1 MALTF
6 TDPDTER
13 FLSGKSEITL
23 NLYTHFISVFSELG
37 DIELHATKSMIAVSD
52 GNKRIAW
59 ITQFGKN
66 FIHVVFPFH
75 EAYHDNLCFQKVGQ
89 VPGSNQFNHHLRI
102 LYPEDVNAEVVR
114 YLNLALGKA

>member
-1 MALTF
+1 MALIF
-6 TDPDTER
+6 TDPETER
-13 FLSGKSEITL
+13 FLAGKSETTL

-66 FIHVVFPFH
+66 FIHVVLPFDQPF
-75 EAYHDNLCFQKVGQ
+75 HDNLCFQKVAQ

-102 LYPEDVNAEVVR
+102 LYPEDVNEEVKGF
-114 YLNLALGKA
+114 LKKTFG